1 MMIIVD
7 FLKSAAKI
15 DHFLLIFQ
23 IFCHFFFRIL
33 KFFVPLHPET
43 PFSSVRNMR
52 NILILG
58 GYGFL
63 GTNIMHYVDE
73 HLHDAY
79 RFIVFDKFKRHMGGV
94 EFGCVEKTY
103 VGDFGDKTL
112 MESIFREN
120 HIDVIIHSLSTT
132 VPVDSANARYDV
144 ETNLLP
150 TLDVLALMVKYD
162 VKDIVYLSSG
172 GAVYGTR
179 DNKPHSESD
188 VVYPISSYGTVK
200 VATEKY
206 MMQYAQLYGLRPLI
220 VRLSNPYG
228 AYHYSMKQG
237 VINIAIT
244 KALRNETLQI
254 WGDGND
260 KKDYIYVEDFV
271 DILFRLLGNG
281 ISNHV
286 INVGSGTLLS
296 VNEITDAVR
305 QLVPAFRAT
314 HEAAQQFDAS
324 HFELNTNK
332 LHSLIGAYKFTPF
345 NEGLQKTYLWTI
357 GYYNKD

>member
-1 MMIIVD
+1 M
-7 FLKSAAKI
+7 KK
-15 DHFLLIFQ
+15 
-23 IFCHFFFRIL
+23 
-33 KFFVPLHPET
+33 
-43 PFSSVRNMR
+43 
-52 NILILG
+52 ILILG

-79 RFIVFDKFKRHMGGV
+79 RFIVFDKFAKHMGGV
-94 EFGCVEKTY
+94 EFECIEKTY
-103 VGDFGDKTL
+103 AGDFTDKEL
-112 MESIFREN
+112 MESIFKEN
-120 HIDVIIHSLSTT
+120 KIDLVIHSLSTT

-150 TLDVLALMVKYD
+150 TLDVLALMVKYR
-162 VKDIVYLSSG
+162 VKDIVYISSG

-179 DNKPHSESD
+179 DKKPHVESD
-188 VVYPISSYGTVK
+188 AVYPISSYGTVK

-206 MMQYAQLYGLRPLI
+206 MMQYGQLYGLRPLI

-237 VINIAIT
+237 VINIAMT

-271 DILFRLLGNG
+271 NILFKLLDKGV
-281 ISNHV
+281 SNQV
-286 INVGSGTLLS
+286 INIGSGILLS
-296 VNEITDAVR
+296 VNEIVDAVHS
-305 QLVPAFRAT
+305 LVPSFKAEHA
-314 HEAAQQFDAS
+314 EAQQFDAS

-332 LHSLIGAYKFTPF
+332 LKSIIGDYPFTSF
-345 NEGLQKTYLWTI
+345 EEGLQKTYCWTKT
-357 GYYNKD
+357 N

>member
-1 MMIIVD
+1 MKNV
-7 FLKSAAKI
+7 
-15 DHFLLIFQ
+15 
-23 IFCHFFFRIL
+23 
-33 KFFVPLHPET
+33 
-43 PFSSVRNMR
+43 
-52 NILILG
+52 LILG

-63 GTNIMHYVDE
+63 GTNIMRYVDE
-73 HLHDAY
+73 HLRDQY
-79 RFIVFDKFKRHMGGV
+79 RFIVFDKFDHHTGGV
-94 EFGCVEKTY
+94 VFDCVEKTY
-103 VGDFGDKTL
+103 AGDFTDKELLET
-112 MESIFREN
+112 IFKEN
-120 HIDVIIHSLSTT
+120 AIELVIHSLSTT

-150 TLDVLALMVKYD
+150 TLDVLALMVKYG
-162 VKDIVYLSSG
+162 VKDIVYISSG

-179 DNKPHSESD
+179 DNKAHEESD
-188 VVYPISSYGTVK
+188 AVYPISSYGVVK

-206 MMQYAQLYGLRPLI
+206 MMQYAQLYGLCPLI

-237 VINIAIT
+237 VINIAMT

-271 DILFRLLGNG
+271 DILFRLLDKGV
-281 ISNHV
+281 SNQI
-286 INVGSGTLLS
+286 INIGSGTLLS

-305 QLVPAFRAT
+305 ELVPDFKAT

-324 HFELNTNK
+324 HFELNTDK
-332 LHSLIGAYKFTPF
+332 LRSIIGDYLFTSLKD
-345 NEGLQKTYLWTI
+345 GLTKTHEWTKTI
-357 GYYNKD
+357 CD

>member
-1 MMIIVD
+1 MKNV
-7 FLKSAAKI
+7 
-15 DHFLLIFQ
+15 
-23 IFCHFFFRIL
+23 
-33 KFFVPLHPET
+33 
-43 PFSSVRNMR
+43 
-52 NILILG
+52 LILG

-79 RFIVFDKFKRHMGGV
+79 RFIVFDKFDRHMGGV
-94 EFGCVEKTY
+94 EFGCIENTY
-103 VGDFGDKTL
+103 AGDFTDKELLET
-112 MESIFREN
+112 IFREN
-120 HIDVIIHSLSTT
+120 KIELVIHSLSTT

-150 TLDVLALMVKYD
+150 TLDVLALMVRYG
-162 VKDIVYLSSG
+162 VKDIIYISSG

-179 DNKPHSESD
+179 DNKSHEESD
-188 VVYPISSYGTVK
+188 AVYPISSYGVVK

-206 MMQYAQLYGLRPLI
+206 MMQYGQLYGLRPLI

-237 VINIAIT
+237 VINIAMT

-271 DILFRLLGNG
+271 DILFKLLDKGV
-281 ISNHV
+281 SNQV
-286 INVGSGTLLS
+286 VNIGSGTLLS
-296 VNEITDAVR
+296 VNEIANAVR
-305 QLVPAFRAT
+305 ALVPTFRAT
-314 HEAAQQFDAS
+314 HEPNQQFDAS
-324 HFELNTNK
+324 HFELNTDK
-332 LHSLIGAYKFTPF
+332 LRGLIGDYKFTSF
-345 NEGLQKTYLWTI
+345 KDGLNKTYLWTI
-357 GYYNKD
+357 IYYNKELKS

>member
-1 MMIIVD
+1 M
-7 FLKSAAKI
+7 
-15 DHFLLIFQ
+15 
-23 IFCHFFFRIL
+23 
-33 KFFVPLHPET
+33 
-43 PFSSVRNMR
+43 N

-73 HLHDAY
+73 YLHDAY
-79 RFIVFDKFKRHMGGV
+79 RFIVFDKFEQHLGGV

-103 VGDFGDKTL
+103 AGDFTDKEL
-112 MESIFREN
+112 VESIFRKN
-120 HIDVIIHSLSTT
+120 KIDLVIHSLSTT

-150 TLDVLALMVKYD
+150 TLDVLALMVKYG
-162 VKDIVYLSSG
+162 VKDIVYISSG

-179 DNKPHSESD
+179 DQKPHLESD
-188 VVYPISSYGTVK
+188 AVYPISSYGTVK

-206 MMQYAQLYGLRPLI
+206 MMQYGQLYGLRPLI
-220 VRLSNPYG
+220 VRLSNPFG

-237 VINIAIT
+237 VINIAMT

-271 DILFRLLGNG
+271 DILFRLLDKGV
-281 ISNHV
+281 SNQV
-286 INVGSGTLLS
+286 INIGSGTLLS
-296 VNEITDAVR
+296 VNEISEAVR
-305 QLVPAFRAT
+305 ALVPAFKVEYA
-314 HEAAQQFDAS
+314 EAKQFDAS
-324 HFELNTNK
+324 HFELNTDK
-332 LHSLIGAYKFTPF
+332 LKSLIGEYPFTPF
-345 NEGLQKTYLWTI
+345 DEGLQKTYYWTKTI
-357 GYYNKD
+357 C

>member
-1 MMIIVD
+1 M
-7 FLKSAAKI
+7 K
-15 DHFLLIFQ
+15 H
-23 IFCHFFFRIL
+23 
-33 KFFVPLHPET
+33 
-43 PFSSVRNMR
+43 
-52 NILILG
+52 ILILG

-73 HLHDAY
+73 HLHEAY
-79 RFIVFDKFKRHMGGV
+79 RFIVFDKFAKHMGGV
-94 EFGCVEKTY
+94 ELTCVEKTY
-103 VGDFGDKTL
+103 AGDFTDKEL
-112 MESIFREN
+112 IESIFSEN
-120 HIDVIIHSLSTT
+120 KIDLVIHSLSTT

-162 VKDIVYLSSG
+162 VKDIVYISSG

-179 DNKPHSESD
+179 DNKPHEESD
-188 VVYPISSYGTVK
+188 AVYPISSYGVVK

-220 VRLSNPYG
+220 LRLSNPYG
-228 AYHYSMKQG
+228 PYHCSMKQG
-237 VINIAIT
+237 VINIAMT

-271 DILFRLLGNG
+271 EILFKLLDKGV
-281 ISNHV
+281 SNQV
-286 INVGSGTLLS
+286 INIGSGTLLS
-296 VNEITDAVR
+296 VNEIANAVR
-305 QLVPAFRAT
+305 KLVPSFKAT

-324 HFELNTNK
+324 HFELNTDK
-332 LHSLIGAYKFTPF
+332 LRSIIGDNPFTLLQ
-345 NEGLQKTYLWTI
+345 EGLAKTHEWTKTI
-357 GYYNKD
+357 CD

>member
-1 MMIIVD
+1 MKTV
-7 FLKSAAKI
+7 
-15 DHFLLIFQ
+15 
-23 IFCHFFFRIL
+23 
-33 KFFVPLHPET
+33 
-43 PFSSVRNMR
+43 
-52 NILILG
+52 LILG

-73 HLHDAY
+73 HLYDDY
-79 RFIVFDKFKRHMGGV
+79 RFIVFDKFAKHIGGV
-94 EFGCVEKTY
+94 EFRCVENMY
-103 VGDFGDKTL
+103 AGDFTDKEL

-120 HIDVIIHSLSTT
+120 KIDLVIHSLSTT

-150 TLDVLALMVKYD
+150 TLDILALMVKYG
-162 VKDIVYLSSG
+162 VKDIVYISSG

-179 DNKPHSESD
+179 DNKAHEESD
-188 VVYPISSYGTVK
+188 AVYPISSYGVVK

-237 VINIAIT
+237 VINIAMT
-244 KALRNETLQI
+244 KALRDETLQI

-271 DILFRLLGNG
+271 DILFKLLDKGV
-281 ISNHV
+281 SNQV
-286 INVGSGTLLS
+286 INIGSGTLLS
-296 VNEITDAVR
+296 VNEIANAVCA
-305 QLVPAFRAT
+305 LVPTFHAV
-314 HEAAQQFDAS
+314 HEANQQFDAS
-324 HFELNTNK
+324 HFELNTDK
-332 LHSLIGAYKFTPF
+332 LRSLIGEYQFTPF
-345 NEGLQKTYLWTI
+345 KDGLTKTYYWTKTI
-357 GYYNKD
+357 V